1 MKMSFLPDGDACESI
16 PCANKGRCKD
26 GIGSYTCFCLPGYQ
40 GFNCEISKE
49 MENVEKTLHKTFLAI
64 FLTTMVIICVSAV
77 IPQLCENDN
86 GGCEHFCH
94 IARGN
99 VQCSCADGYFLA
111 SDDKSCNSNGER
123 SRGHT
128 TGPTKL
134 TETFKADTNSC
145 RDLQVRWNRP
155 EKHQNCFPVLQEERH
170 GR

>member
-1 MKMSFLPDGDACESI
+1 MQTKDAAKTELAATPAFAFLATKASTVKSVKKRKMSKQHD
-16 PCANKGRCKD
+16 
-26 GIGSYTCFCLPGYQ
+26 
-40 GFNCEISKE
+40 ISG
-49 MENVEKTLHKTFLAI
+49 H

-123 SRGHT
+123 SRIHT

-155 EKHQNCFPVLQEERH
+155 EKHQKCFPVLQEERH
-170 GR
+170 CR